1 VRGRVGGRLKE
12 DIAAGRA
19 ALAVIGLGYVG
30 VPLAAAAARS
40 GLEVTGLDL
49 NPRLV
54 SELKR
59 GRHESRDVAR
69 EELLSLMRAGRLRIT
84 SDPGELAG
92 CDAFCIC
99 VPTPL
104 TPQREPV
111 LDHIREA
118 ADMVADALKRR
129 RGRESLVVLE
139 STSFPGTTHEE
150 VLPRL
155 LRSGASL
162 CEGFHLAFSPERI
175 DPGNPVWRLD
185 NTPKLVG
192 GERRC
197 CSTAASALYRR
208 FVDRVV
214 TVSSP
219 AAAEM
224 AKVLENVYRAVNIAL
239 VNELWMLCERM
250 GLDVWEVI
258 EAASTKPFGFQAFRP
273 GPGLGGHCIPVDP
286 FYLAYKAREF
296 DFQTEFVELAGK
308 INASMPYFVAD
319 LARRALD
326 RAGRSVKGS
335 HVLLLGMSYKAGVG
349 DTRNSPSLKV
359 MKLLRDDGAK
369 VGYHDPF
376 VPEVLVGGKAA
387 RSLPLTAARLKATD
401 LVIVLTDHPGVD
413 YDLVRE
419 SGVLLLDTRN
429 VTGRRPRR

>member
-1 VRGRVGGRLKE
+1 MVGVRLKDE
-12 DIAAGRA
+12 IAAGNA
-19 ALAVIGLGYVG
+19 TLAVIGLGYVG

-40 GLEVTGLDL
+40 GMKVTGLDL
-49 NPRLV
+49 NARLV

-59 GRHESRDVAR
+59 GRHESRDVSR
-69 EELLSLMRAGRLRIT
+69 SELLALMREGLLRIT
-84 SDPGELAG
+84 DDPADLKG
-92 CDAFCIC
+92 CDVFCIC

-111 LDHIREA
+111 LDHIHQASEMIAEA
-118 ADMVADALKRR
+118 LAGHRS
-129 RGRESLVVLE
+129 RESLVILE

-162 CEGFHLAFSPERI
+162 CRHFHLAFSPERI
-175 DPGNPVWRLD
+175 DPGNPAWNIS

-197 CSTAASALYRR
+197 CTATAAAFYRR
-208 FVDRVV
+208 FVENVV
-214 TVSSP
+214 PVSSP

-308 INASMPYFVAD
+308 INASMPYFVVD
-319 LARRALD
+319 LIRRTLD
-326 RAGRSVKGS
+326 RRGLALRGS
-335 HVLLLGMSYKAGVG
+335 RILLLGMSYKAGVG

-359 MKLLRDDGAK
+359 LKLLRDSGAR
-369 VGYHDPF
+369 VSYHDPY
-376 VPEVLVGGKAA
+376 VPEIAVEGKVL
-387 RSLPLTAARLKATD
+387 RSVPLTPSRLRSTD
-401 LVIVLTDHPGVD
+401 LAVILTDHPTVD
-413 YDLVRE
+413 YDGLRE
-419 SGVLLLDTRN
+419 SGVDLVDTRN
-429 VTGRRPRR
+429 VLGERRGAP